1 MNQLQTQ
8 LLTLGLAKLGT
19 RSKPQPKQVRSSRSY
34 SDQTIS
40 DHYNQQRM
48 GYEFNDF
55 CIPEFVM
62 QGPWLKH
69 RVKIIQSCP
78 ATWSRINADGDKYYS
93 RRKCTFGESAGHSRQ
108 GDNYTA
114 MEISNLYA
122 SELLMRDT
130 FKALMKVAPTSKG
143 ASLDKKYKAS
153 LLRVERLWE
162 PRQSI

>member
-1 MNQLQTQ
+1 MNQLQSQ

-19 RSKPQPKQVRSSRSY
+19 RSKPQVRSSRSY

-40 DHYNQQRM
+40 DDYNQQRM
-48 GYEFNDF
+48 GYEFDNF
-55 CIPEFVM
+55 CIPEFVV
-62 QGPWLKH
+62 QGPWAKH

-78 ATWSRINADGDKYYS
+78 ATWSRVDRHGDKHYKK
-93 RRKCTFGESAGHSRQ
+93 RACTFGESAAHSRL

-122 SELLMRDT
+122 SKLLMMDN

-153 LLRVERLWE
+153 LTRVERLWE
-162 PRQSI
+162 PKQSH